1 MSGPRGSNVVF
12 VGNIPYELTEEQLTE
27 VFKEVGPVV
36 SFRLVFDRDSGRPR
50 GYGFCEYHDAET
62 AASAV
67 RNLNNVEVGGRQ
79 LRVDYAD
86 GDPANA
92 PSIPPS
98 ERSNVE
104 RPPPPSQQPP
114 QSIVPQNT
122 PQQSAIESISQTVQ
136 HSMTQAQLLEILST
150 MKLLIQTHQDQA
162 RLLLAQNPQLS
173 YALFQAL
180 LQQNLVDPAILP
192 RVLLHSNPQAQSQP
206 NPVQNPP
213 SLVPPP
219 NYVPPNVP
227 NAAAVPPQLQ
237 PAMYSTIPQQPQPM
251 IQQPIAQTMQ
261 QPMTQTMQQPI
272 TQTMQQPI
280 TQTMQPPMGMPV
292 MNAGMMPVIGNVG
305 VTPSTSSVAG
315 MVGNL
320 SLNDVQIQEAQKSQ
334 LLLQV
339 LNLPQQQ
346 IDMLPPEQRNH
357 VLALKQ
363 QLLLQTRQT

>member
-1 MSGPRGSNVVF
+1 
-12 VGNIPYELTEEQLTE
+12 GNIPYELTEEQLTE

-104 RPPPPSQQPP
+104 RPPPPSQPPP

-173 YALFQAL
+173 YALFQAM

-192 RVLLHSNPQAQSQP
+192 RVLLHNNPQAQSQP

-251 IQQPIAQTMQ
+251 IQQPIAQNMQ
-261 QPMTQTMQQPI
+261 QPMTQNMQQPI
-272 TQTMQQPI
+272 TQTMQQQI

-305 VTPSTSSVAG
+305 VTPATSSVAG
-315 MVGNL
+315 MVGNI
-320 SLNDVQIQEAQKSQ
+320 SLNDLQIQEAQKSQ

-346 IDMLPPEQRNH
+346 IDMLPPDQRNNI
-357 VLALKQ
+357 LALVETTTFTPNQ
-363 QLLLQTRQT
+363 ADVSGIMGSED

>member
-1 MSGPRGSNVVF
+1 MPK
-12 VGNIPYELTEEQLTE
+12 QQQ
-27 VFKEVGPVV
+27 
-36 SFRLVFDRDSGRPR
+36 
-50 GYGFCEYHDAET
+50 A
-62 AASAV
+62 
-67 RNLNNVEVGGRQ
+67 RQ

-104 RPPPPSQQPP
+104 RPPPPSQPPP

-122 PQQSAIESISQTVQ
+122 PQQSAIEN
-136 HSMTQAQLLEILST
+136 
-150 MKLLIQTHQDQA
+150 QA

-173 YALFQAL
+173 YALFQAM

-192 RVLLHSNPQAQSQP
+192 VHNLEFARVLLHNNPQAQSQP

-272 TQTMQQPI
+272 TQTMQQP
-280 TQTMQPPMGMPV
+280 MQPPMGMPV

-305 VTPSTSSVAG
+305 VTPATSSVAG
-315 MVGNL
+315 M
-320 SLNDVQIQEAQKSQ
+320 Q

-346 IDMLPPEQRNH
+346 IDMLPPDQRNNI
-357 VLALKQ
+357 LALVGVDSQ
-363 QLLLQTRQT
+363 IGLLIIGYSPE